1 MGQEKTQRENSREQR
16 KKDREDCRRMSL
28 RVILWGSRVRGCG
41 EASRPLSAS
50 SPGAQCQ
57 AACC

>member
-28 RVILWGSRVRGCG
+28 RVILWGSRVRGVVRRPG
-41 EASRPLSAS
+41 LSRPQVLVPSAR
-50 SPGAQCQ
+50 
-57 AACC
+57 